1 MTIASR
7 PPARVSWVHP
17 SPPTGSAEWG
27 ERGRPSSTRVIV
39 SIPQASTWATE

>member
-1 MTIASR
+1 
-7 PPARVSWVHP
+7 V
-17 SPPTGSAEWG
+17 G